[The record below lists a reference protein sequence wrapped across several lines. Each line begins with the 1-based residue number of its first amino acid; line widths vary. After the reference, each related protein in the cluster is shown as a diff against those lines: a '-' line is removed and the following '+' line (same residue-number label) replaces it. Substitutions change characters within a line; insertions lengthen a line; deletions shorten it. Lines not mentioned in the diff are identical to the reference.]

1 MRSSLETF
9 FLREWQRT
17 SAWQILL
24 RPLSW
29 IFAIL
34 TGLRR
39 WLFSVGVMRSYDV
52 PVPVI
57 VVGNLSVGG
66 TGKTPLVIALAE
78 HFTNAGRTVG
88 VITRGYARRV
98 AKMTTAPAG
107 TTPIGEHHAR
117 IDASDEAM
125 MMSMRL
131 TAPVFANP
139 ARIDAAEL
147 LLRRYPKTEAV
158 ISDDGLQHYAL
169 RRDIEIA
176 VIDAAR
182 GFGNGALLPAGPLRE
197 PVSRLAAV
205 DCIVLNETGISKGNS
220 STGEDFEAKMP
231 APERGSPSKDVRQIL
246 SLRNEIAAY
255 DKPVFAMH
263 FGNERFRRVAKS
275 SAKDAEAAATFIA
288 QQSGKRIAAVAGI
301 GNPDRFFSHLENL
314 GITLATRHAFADHHA
329 FVASDLSAIDADII
343 LMTEKDA
350 VKCAAFN
357 DDRTWCMQIDA
368 LLPPA
373 FYEFIEAK
381 LMRK

>member
-29 IFAIL
+29 IFALL
-34 TGLRR
+34 TSLRR
-39 WLFSVGVMRSYDV
+39 WLFRIGIMRSYDV

-57 VVGNLSVGG
+57 VVGNLSAGG

-78 HFTNAGRTVG
+78 HYTNAGRTVG
-88 VITRGYARRV
+88 VITRGYARRA
-98 AKMTTAPAG
+98 AKMATAPVG
-107 TTPIGEHHAR
+107 TAPIGEHHAR

-131 TAPVFANP
+131 AAPVFANP

-176 VIDAAR
+176 VIDAMR

-197 PVSRLAAV
+197 PVSRLAMV
-205 DCIVLNETGISKGNS
+205 DCIVLNETGITESNS
-220 STGEDFEAKMP
+220 SNGGHLGAKMP
-231 APERGSPSKDVRQIL
+231 EDARQQT
-246 SLRNEIAAY
+246 SLRSEIAAY
-255 DKPVFAMH
+255 DKPLFGMR

-275 SAKDAEAAATFIA
+275 SARDAEVAAVFVAA
-288 QQSGKRIAAVAGI
+288 QRGKRVAAVAGI
-301 GNPDRFFSHLENL
+301 GNPDRFFSHLESL
-314 GITLATRHAFADHHA
+314 GVTLATRHAFADHHA
-329 FVASDLSAIDADII
+329 FAASDLSAIDADII

-357 DDRTWCMQIDA
+357 DDRAWCMQIDA
-368 LLPPA
+368 LLPAA
-373 FYEFIEAK
+373 FYEFIESK
-381 LMRK
+381 LRRK